1 MSDTK
6 VYDNDNPRIVSRGE
20 LLAAGL
26 EYVGRN
32 ESFEIPQVWEQ
43 FTRRLSELEALRAPN
58 GLVLGIA
65 KEGPEPGVYDYL
77 AAVEVTTLVGLP
89 EGMAGWVIPAQD
101 YAVFWVDSETGQ
113 TRPSTVRD
121 VEQFAHLCELLANID
136 TIGIPVMPQDVP
148 DPKATLLYG
157 VQACITHSRKP
168 IFWSTDRPEVNC
180 AIIRMLASAFRGD
193 ITSQAYGITQVSP
206 TSPLWWRNCI
216 LL

>member
-1 MSDTK
+1 VFDMSDTK

-101 YAVFWVDSETGQ
+101 YAVFRVDNLRNIRSVMSAAHGLWGSKSSEWAIREGLLLEVY
-113 TRPSTVRD
+113 PEGFPD
-121 VEQFAHLCELLANID
+121 NPEMWLWLPVE
-136 TIGIPVMPQDVP
+136 
-148 DPKATLLYG
+148 K
-157 VQACITHSRKP
+157 R
-168 IFWSTDRPEVNC
+168 
-180 AIIRMLASAFRGD
+180 
-193 ITSQAYGITQVSP
+193 
-206 TSPLWWRNCI
+206 
-216 LL
+216 